1 MQRRDFLSRLSLAM
15 GAAVAARG
23 ALAQQ
28 RATKSILDYGANPN
42 GKALCTKAIQRAI
55 DEVSHAGGGIVH
67 APAGRFLIGGL
78 ELKSGVTLYLDADC
92 TLLGSTSIDD
102 YESRPS
108 TKGFHVLFAQNAEDV
123 SLTGP
128 GTIDGQGP
136 TFWEKADR
144 APALP
149 EDAWKDVATHYV
161 QVKKGKQ
168 RPSPMIEFAQCK
180 NVNVSGVTLKFSAGW
195 TIRSAACEQVKI
207 DGIHIRNPFFGI
219 NTDGID
225 IAASNDV
232 QISNCDILTGDDAIV
247 MKSANPYGEP
257 RPTKNIKVT
266 NCKMTT
272 SCNGFKI
279 GTETSGAFE
288 NISFS
293 DSIVYS
299 DPGSP
304 LNTHVIAGVSIE
316 MVDGGSIDGVNIS
329 NIKMQNV
336 RTPIFVR
343 LEQRKR
349 SDASFLRNVTI
360 DGVQASGAI
369 ITSSITGVPWLRPS
383 DITVSN
389 CHIRTVE
396 QGKGDWVHRDIP
408 EEPDHYPE
416 AWMLGHLPAY
426 GFYVRHAD
434 RIRLNNIEIVP
445 DKPDSRPAI
454 VCEDVNDVNLDGL
467 ALAAPMDDAPLIDLR
482 NTTKASLTGMHS
494 PAGVKVFA
502 EVSGNKSSGIAL
514 KGNTLAA
521 GQQAVAYTHGAADGS
536 AQVE

>member
-1 MQRRDFLSRLSLAM
+1 MGVAFASRS
-15 GAAVAARG
+15 

-28 RATKSILDYGANPN
+28 GATKSILDYGANPD
-42 GKALCTKAIQRAI
+42 GKSLSTRAIQRAI

-78 ELKSGVTLYLDADC
+78 ELKSRVTLYLDEGC

-102 YESRPS
+102 YESHPS

-123 SLTGP
+123 ALGGP

-136 TFWEKADR
+136 AFWEKSDR
-144 APALP
+144 VPPLP
-149 EDAWKDVATHYV
+149 QDAWKDVATHYV
-161 QVKKGKQ
+161 QVKKGRQ

-195 TIRSAACEQVKI
+195 TIRSAACEKVNI

-232 QISNCDILTGDDAIV
+232 QISNCDILTGDDAV
-247 MKSANPYGEP
+247 VLKSANPYGEP

-288 NISFS
+288 SISFS
-293 DSIVYS
+293 NSFVYS
-299 DPGSP
+299 DPANP
-304 LNTHVIAGVSIE
+304 LNTHVIAGIALE
-316 MVDGGSIDGVNIS
+316 MVDGGSIDGVTIS
-329 NIKMQNV
+329 NIRMQNV

-349 SDASFLRNVTI
+349 SDASFLRDVSI
-360 DGVQASGAI
+360 DGVEASGAI
-369 ITSSITGVPWLRPS
+369 VTSSITGIPGLRPS

-389 CHIRTVE
+389 SHIRTVE
-396 QGKGDWVHRDIP
+396 QGKRDWVHRDIP

-426 GFYVRHAD
+426 GFYVRHGD
-434 RIRLNNIEIVP
+434 RVQLRNVEIIP
-445 DKPDSRPAI
+445 DKPDARPAI
-454 VCEDVNDVNLDGL
+454 VCDDVNDVTLSGL
-467 ALAAPMDDAPLIDLR
+467 QLAAPVDDAPLIELR
-482 NTTKASLTGMHS
+482 NTTKALLTGMHS

-502 EVSGNKSSGIAL
+502 EISGGKSSGIAL
-514 KGNTLAA
+514 KGNTLDA